1 MSLSFRIVATG
12 DSTTASGSPLSWN
25 YQALAG
31 STTSTAFGGDT
42 PRSRAKWYPASQ
54 VIAMNLAKPAWKI
67 ADLTNQATGLAG
79 LFSRDSLVNATPPT
93 GGGRPTIHNILA
105 CRIGTNHD
113 GSDAAAYAALVRT
126 YYLAAQAAGWLVID
140 LPMWSKTG
148 AGQDAFAQA
157 YNAIKA
163 TWTTS
168 DGVAAVVPATEPLLY
183 GTNAYANTTY
193 FNGDGIHPTTAGHN
207 LAARDF
213 LVTLDALLVSL
224 GALAVPTGLVATAG
238 ASQVT
243 LDWDRPS
250 GSTNLEWNVYRSTTD
265 SFVGS
270 TLLSAVGVAT
280 NQNPPQPTPTYT
292 DSTAATGTAYYF
304 WVTRYNPTTGEE
316 TLPTLSVTATPS

>member
-1 MSLSFRIVATG
+1 MSSIFRILAQG
-12 DSTTASGSPLSWN
+12 DSTTYAGNPRSWF
-25 YQALAG
+25 YTALATPP
-31 STTSTAFGGDT
+31 STSEFYYGASSYREAT
-42 PRSRAKWYPASQ
+42 KWYPAAN
-54 VIAMNLAKPAWKI
+54 VACLNYALGGYKI
-67 ADLTNQATGLAG
+67 ANLTSQATA
-79 LFSRDSLVNATPPT
+79 RDALLNATPPT
-93 GGGRPTIHNILA
+93 GGGRPTIYNILA

-113 GSDAAAYAALVRT
+113 ESDAAAYAALVRT

-140 LPMWSKTG
+140 LPMWSKT
-148 AGQDAFAQA
+148 GQDAFAQA